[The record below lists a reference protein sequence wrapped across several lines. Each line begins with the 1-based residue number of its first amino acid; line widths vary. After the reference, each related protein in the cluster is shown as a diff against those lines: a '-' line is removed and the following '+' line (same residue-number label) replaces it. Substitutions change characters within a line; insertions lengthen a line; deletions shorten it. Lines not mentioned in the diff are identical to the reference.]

1 MTLIAAPSESGRAI
15 KAARRGEWRQGG
27 ELMIAVN
34 MEAAY
39 CLYWRESGRS
49 GLADVGGERLRRA
62 FGRRWMSEVMRM
74 NRYNR
79 FLAERM
85 A

>member
-1 MTLIAAPSESGRAI
+1 MVKG
-15 KAARRGEWRQGG
+15 ARRGEWKRGG

-39 CLYWRESGRS
+39 CLYWQLSGRP

-62 FGRRWMSEVMRM
+62 FGRRWMSEVMRL
-74 NRYNR
+74 NRDNR
-79 FLAERM
+79 FIAERT